1 MTQRTKKTIK
11 EPVRIRE
18 KTLSDGTISLY
29 LDVYVNGNRTYEFLK
44 LYLIPEKTKADK
56 AKNAE
61 TMRLAEAIKSLRIVD
76 IQNGR
81 FGFKS
86 QFKLDTRFFDYYD
99 KCIAERERDDS
110 KGNTG
115 NWLSARKHLSLFW
128 RPNITLG
135 EISDIECEK
144 FKVYLERKAK
154 TPAGEGLS
162 KNSQHSYFCKLK
174 ACLKQAVIDGLIP
187 SDPSANVFPTKEV
200 VTERCYL
207 TQDEVKVLA
216 KAECRYPVLR
226 RAFLFSCL
234 TGIRWSDI
242 NKMRWSEVHEFNG
255 GTRIVF
261 TQKKTQELEY
271 LDITAQ
277 GASLLGERGEPSDRV
292 FVGLKYTSYV
302 NAELVRWA
310 ASAGISKPVTFHSA
324 RHTFAVM
331 MIDLGTDI
339 YTVQKLLGH
348 KDIRTTQIYTKV
360 LDKRKQEAVDNI
372 PDLL

>member
-1 MTQRTKKTIK
+1 MTQRTKKIK

-18 KTLSDGTISLY
+18 KALADGTTSLY
-29 LDVYVNGNRTYEFLK
+29 LDIYVNGSRTYEFLK
-44 LYLIPEKTKADK
+44 LYLVPEKSKADK
-56 AKNAE
+56 ANNAE
-61 TMRLAEAIKSLRIVD
+61 TMRLAEAIKSMRIVD

-86 QFKLDTRFFDYYD
+86 QYKLDTRFFEYYD
-99 KCIAERERDDS
+99 KCVAERLRDDS
-110 KGNTG
+110 SGNTG
-115 NWLSARKHLSLFW
+115 NWRSARKHLALFW
-128 RPNITLG
+128 REGITLG
-135 EISDIECEK
+135 EISAADCEK
-144 FKVYLERKAK
+144 FKVYLERRAK
-154 TPAGEGLS
+154 TPAGKHLS

-174 ACLKQAVIDGLIP
+174 ACLKQAVADGLIP
-187 SDPSANVFPTKEV
+187 SDPSANVSPVKEV

-207 TQDEVKVLA
+207 TQDEVKALA
-216 KAECRYPVLR
+216 KVECRYPVLR

-242 NKMRWSEVHEFNG
+242 NKMKWAEVQPFNG

-271 LDITAQ
+271 LDINAQ
-277 GASLLGERGEPSDRV
+277 AASLLGERGKPSERV
-292 FVGLKYTSYV
+292 FTGLKYTSYM

-348 KDIRTTQIYTKV
+348 KELRTTQIYTKV